1 VCPRSH
7 ALVWGTERIQGHW
20 RGRHLMPRRQP
31 ACFDN
36 DVAPASFMERT
47 KFGLKKSLSR
57 EVLSDRGSGL

>member
-1 VCPRSH
+1 VWPWSH
-7 ALVWGTERIQGHW
+7 ALVWETERIQGHR